1 MCNRPS
7 EKTVWFIGLMYRNA
21 FFPLLQKY
29 EEIRKSLEQCSI
41 EKDVDF
47 FVNLRRTGSLAPGE
61 SSVQSH
67 KLVLTSSWFSRSC
80 CSEQHHLDAKT
91 VDFATSL
98 LCFTGMQHHSLPV
111 PEDNLPFL

>member
-1 MCNRPS
+1 MLFS
-7 EKTVWFIGLMYRNA
+7 
-21 FFPLLQKY
+21 PLLQKY
-29 EEIRKSLEQCSI
+29 EEIRKSLEKCSI

-47 FVNLRRTGSLAPGE
+47 FVNLRRTGSSAPGK

-67 KLVLTSSWFSRSC
+67 KLVLTSSCSSQSC
-80 CSEQHHLDAKT
+80 CSDQHHLDAKP

-98 LCFTGMQHHSLPV
+98 LRFTGMQHQSLPV